1 MVNKK
6 SDFFFT
12 MCKETMICFNSVAF
26 VLSLVFAVLMFIIHG
41 KFMVIDEFMEDL
53 GLDELNIQPR
63 VLSATAVAVVTYA
76 MIHLVA
82 SCVAKRRVDRV
93 VDKHAGTSMDA
104 MRRRIRASFAESAD
118 GYVWYVTC
126 EIGFYLLLLVT
137 WCMPLLNFNM
147 LMWFATALHSLF
159 ASIVVCEIREKPLFY
174 LGLDVDYPRLEYTI
188 GGKTIRSVLHHG
200 DREEALYKLHF
211 ILMVV
216 DMMLWALILCC
227 SKVDVI
233 AVLWQMVNLIG
244 MSMLI
249 NVRSLPNDRFWT
261 EKLSWNAPTEQER
274 VARLLQQV

>member
-53 GLDELNIQPR
+53 GLDELDIQPR
-63 VLSATAVAVVTYA
+63 VLSATSVAVVTYA

-104 MRRRIRASFAESAD
+104 MRRRIRASLAESAD

-147 LMWFATALHSLF
+147 LMWVATALHSLF
-159 ASIVVCEIREKPLFY
+159 ASIVVCELRDEPLFY
-174 LGLDVDYPRLEYTI
+174 LGPNIDCQRLRYTVKNN
-188 GGKTIRSVLHHG
+188 GRMVHHG
-200 DREEALYKLHF
+200 DREEALSKLHF

-216 DMMLWALILCC
+216 DMMLWVLILCC

-249 NVRSLPNDRFWT
+249 NVRFLPGDCFWT
-261 EKLSWNAPTEQER
+261 GRLDRNAQTEQER
-274 VARLLQQV
+274 VTQLLQQV

>member
-1 MVNKK
+1 MVNKN
-6 SDFFFT
+6 DFFFT
-12 MCKETMICFNSVAF
+12 TCKETMICFNSVAF

-53 GLDELNIQPR
+53 GLDELDIQPR

-104 MRRRIRASFAESAD
+104 MRRKIYTSFAERAD

-159 ASIVVCEIREKPLFY
+159 ASIVVREIRDEPLFY
-174 LGLDVDYPRLEYTI
+174 LGPNIDYQRLGYTVENN
-188 GGKTIRSVLHHG
+188 GRVVHHG
-200 DREEALYKLHF
+200 DREEVLSKLHF

-249 NVRSLPNDRFWT
+249 NVRFLPGDRFWT
-261 EKLSWNAPTEQER
+261 GRLDKNAPTEQEI
-274 VARLLQQV
+274 VKQLLQQMV